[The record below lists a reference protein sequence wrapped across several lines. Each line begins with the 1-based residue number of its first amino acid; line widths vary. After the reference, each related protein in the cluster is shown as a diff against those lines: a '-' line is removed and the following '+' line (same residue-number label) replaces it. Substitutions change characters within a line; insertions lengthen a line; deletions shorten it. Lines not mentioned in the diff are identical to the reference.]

1 MAIDNNF
8 NFSFVNTAEG
18 ERANE
23 AQSARAGKSGGVGGT
38 GGGWL
43 LAIALT
49 IGKIAD
55 AMGERML
62 KLAEK
67 IDALQEQQS
76 KLDAKGKGETARD
89 PESGDGL
96 TELNARLQVLGQQ
109 LGQMLQM
116 LATIV
121 KTIGEGNKDIAR
133 KQ

>member
-1 MAIDNNF
+1 MTVEVNYTYNF
-8 NFSFVNTAEG
+8 NNVAETD
-18 ERANE
+18 RAAE
-23 AQSARAGKSGGVGGT
+23 AKSNLGN

-43 LAIALT
+43 RAIALAL
-49 IGKIAD
+49 GKIAD

-62 KLAEK
+62 ELARQ
-67 IDALQEQQS
+67 IDTLQKQQES
-76 KLDAKGKGETARD
+76 NPDATIDGK
-89 PESGDGL
+89 GL
-96 TELNARLQVLGQQ
+96 TELNAELQVLGQQ

>member
-1 MAIDNNF
+1 MAVEGNF
-8 NFSFVNTAEG
+8 TFSYNQSVEVERTAEA
-18 ERANE
+18 RN
-23 AQSARAGKSGGVGGT
+23 ARAGGAQ

-43 LAIALT
+43 MAIALT
-49 IGKIAD
+49 LGKIAD

-62 KLAEK
+62 QLAEK
-67 IDALQEQQS
+67 IDALQAAQENDPS
-76 KLDAKGKGETARD
+76 ATD
-89 PESGDGL
+89 PETGDGL
-96 TELNARLQVLGQQ
+96 TELNAKLQVLGQQ

>member
-1 MAIDNNF
+1 LNPGETIMTVEINYNYSF
-8 NFSFVNTAEG
+8 NQAAETD
-18 ERANE
+18 RAAE
-23 AQSARAGKSGGVGGT
+23 AKSNLGN

-43 LAIALT
+43 RAIALAL
-49 IGKIAD
+49 GKIAD

-62 KLAEK
+62 DL
-67 IDALQEQQS
+67 
-76 KLDAKGKGETARD
+76 ARD
-89 PESGDGL
+89 IDTLQKQQKDNPDATIDGKGL
-96 TELNARLQVLGQQ
+96 TELNAELQVLGQQ

>member
-1 MAIDNNF
+1 MTELF
-8 NFSFVNTAEG
+8 TYSYVNSAET
-18 ERANE
+18 ERAAE
-23 AQSARAGKSGGVGGT
+23 AKSNLGN

-43 LAIALT
+43 RAIALAL
-49 IGKIAD
+49 GKIAD

-62 KLAEK
+62 EMARQIDTLQKMQKEDPNAK
-67 IDALQEQQS
+67 ID
-76 KLDAKGKGETARD
+76 GK
-89 PESGDGL
+89 GL
-96 TELNARLQVLGQQ
+96 TELNAEMQVLGQQ